1 MNTGQSVKLAPQ
13 PTSVQDAG
21 ESVSLTRDQFD
32 FFQNQ
37 GYISLR
43 QLTTSEEVSGLK
55 ASIED
60 LFKRRVGEKEG
71 AQEEFLA
78 GPSHDSPFSQFRGRV
93 RDVLKLGES
102 LDGSP
107 TVEVFRPFHSLR
119 QTFVSNWFEQIVQG
133 ARFESL
139 NREFVVGGDNDNHRH
154 ARSTLQTSDYVQTA
168 HDWHL

>member
-21 ESVSLTRDQFD
+21 ESVSLTRDQFE

-71 AQEEFLA
+71 AQEDFLA
-78 GPSHDSPFSQFRGRV
+78 GQK
-93 RDVLKLGES
+93 RDVRRTA
-102 LDGSP
+102 P
-107 TVEVFRPFHSLR
+107 
-119 QTFVSNWFEQIVQG
+119 QIMNPMNY
-133 ARFESL
+133 L
-139 NREFVVGGDNDNHRH
+139 PDLHK
-154 ARSTLQTSDYVQTA
+154 TA
-168 HDWHL
+168 